1 MSNTK
6 RTKNTSSKITNASST
21 PRKTPPYVARDFKNE
36 VKIGSDGKP
45 WVSLPNKNMNYSWQP
60 YGGTSHDKYIEK
72 AAILG
77 DISSLKNLDDE
88 SKPSKVSKSPNA
100 GTSPKKV
107 SKKAPPKCDSDKYEQ
122 VNASEVANAKKKP
135 SDDLVTK
142 SSTSKTSTS
151 KYTKK
156 TDKSGRIMYYNVTGK
171 RTAKKNVPEEYL

>member
-6 RTKNTSSKITNASST
+6 RTKSTSSKAAMSPKTSST
-21 PRKTPPYVARDFKNE
+21 SRKTPPYVARDFKNE
-36 VKIGSDGKP
+36 VKIGGDGKP
-45 WVSLPNKNMNYSWQP
+45 WVSLPNSLMNYSWQP

-88 SKPSKVSKSPNA
+88 SNPSKVSKSPKVC
-100 GTSPKKV
+100 TS
-107 SKKAPPKCDSDKYEQ
+107 SKKDNKKSLPEYDSDKYDQ
-122 VNASEVANAKKKP
+122 VKVSDVAKTKKKT
-135 SDDLVTK
+135 SCV
-142 SSTSKTSTS
+142 TSKTSTS

-156 TDKSGRIMYYNVTGK
+156 TDKSGRIMYYNATGK